1 MLDSSQTITGI
12 KYRIYQ
18 KALPWGAGVALIVWL
33 LNLKN
38 QNANFASIIFL
49 PSISIA
55 CLIFILLFKRYGV
68 AFLHI
73 FESVIYSSAYLFFI
87 VFLINT
93 AYNGVI
99 TGVFLVQKF
108 LIWLPAIHIISFMM
122 FSKNTALRLALSF
135 LLCFTLIGLT
145 FLYLNRNSPN
155 LANNFQVLFEIF
167 FSNLMYIL
175 ILYFIVILKDM
186 VQHREMRASLV
197 AELAYTDSLTGTF
210 NRRKIDDLL
219 AEYSVHGTAYSVI
232 MVDVDRFKKVNDT
245 LGHDQGDA
253 ILKEVANLLRGN
265 HRAHDLVGRWGGD
278 EFIVVCPNATRNDS
292 ENIRTRMNSINENPT
307 LLASG
312 CSLSFGICSSE
323 EHESVNA
330 VLKQAD
336 MNLYQHKRSKN
347 NL

>member
-55 CLIFILLFKRYGV
+55 CLIFILLFRRYGV

-73 FESVIYSSAYLFFI
+73 FESIIYSSAYLFFI

-108 LIWLPAIHIISFMM
+108 LIWLPTIHIISFMM
-122 FSKNTALRLALSF
+122 FSKNGSTWLFFFFCVSLS
-135 LLCFTLIGLT
+135 LELP

-155 LANNFQVLFEIF
+155 LANNFQVLFEVF
-167 FSNLMYIL
+167 FSNLMYVL

-219 AEYSVHGTAYSVI
+219 AEYSVH
-232 MVDVDRFKKVNDT
+232 FF
-245 LGHDQGDA
+245 L
-253 ILKEVANLLRGN
+253 
-265 HRAHDLVGRWGGD
+265 
-278 EFIVVCPNATRNDS
+278 
-292 ENIRTRMNSINENPT
+292 IR
-307 LLASG
+307 
-312 CSLSFGICSSE
+312 
-323 EHESVNA
+323 
-330 VLKQAD
+330 
-336 MNLYQHKRSKN
+336 
-347 NL
+347 